1 MTRSTGPRNRHAPAF
16 GERIMLRQYIHW
28 RRLIGATVQIRQH
41 GQLIRTGTVDDAMAD
56 STALWIAGDATQ
68 PRTMYEAA
76 RGIEVWA
83 DTGRS
88 RRRALLPPDDIPNTI
103 TQLS

>member
-1 MTRSTGPRNRHAPAF
+1 
-16 GERIMLRQYIHW
+16 MLRPYIHW
-28 RRLIGATVQIRQH
+28 SRLIGATVQIRRN
-41 GQLIRTGTVDDAMAD
+41 GRIIRTGTIDDAMAD

-83 DTGRS
+83 DPKEAEHGLCYRMTS
-88 RRRALLPPDDIPNTI
+88 TEPSHN
-103 TQLS
+103 

>member
-1 MTRSTGPRNRHAPAF
+1 
-16 GERIMLRQYIHW
+16 MLRQYIHW

-41 GQLIRTGTVDDAMAD
+41 GQIIRTGTVDDAMAD

-76 RGIEVWA
+76 LGQPADLPAADATTASAVGSGLWRIETA
-83 DTGRS
+83 QCP
-88 RRRALLPPDDIPNTI
+88 A
-103 TQLS
+103 

>member
-1 MTRSTGPRNRHAPAF
+1 MTPLTGPRNRHAPVF
-16 GERIMLRQYIHW
+16 EERIMLRQYIHW

-76 RGIEVWA
+76 LGIEVWTEPEEA
-83 DTGRS
+83 DDGLCYHRM
-88 RRRALLPPDDIPNTI
+88 APPTTI

>member
-1 MTRSTGPRNRHAPAF
+1 MTPSTGPGDRRAPAY

-41 GQLIRTGTVDDAMAD
+41 GQIIRTGTIDDAMAD
-56 STALWIAGDATQ
+56 CSALWIAGDAVQ
-68 PRTMYEAA
+68 PRTLYEAA

-83 DTGRS
+83 EPEEAEDG
-88 RRRALLPPDDIPNTI
+88 LCFWE
-103 TQLS
+103 Q